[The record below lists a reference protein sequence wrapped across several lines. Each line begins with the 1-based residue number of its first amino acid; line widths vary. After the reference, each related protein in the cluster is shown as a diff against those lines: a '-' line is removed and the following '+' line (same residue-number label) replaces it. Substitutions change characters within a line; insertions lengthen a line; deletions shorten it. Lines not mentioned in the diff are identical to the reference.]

1 MEQWDVADMGI
12 ANERIL
18 YENGAEER
26 KALAAEV
33 VEMPEGPGEM
43 QDIAH
48 GQKSRLWD
56 WWLWAIAGIMLS
68 LGITITIIVV
78 LAMYDG
84 QPLPNWPY
92 SITLNA
98 MTSVLTTIAKVS
110 PRMSLKSECFN

>member
-1 MEQWDVADMGI
+1 MGI
-12 ANERIL
+12 VTERL
-18 YENGAEER
+18 LHENGAKER

-33 VEMPEGPGEM
+33 VEIPEGSREM

-56 WWLWAIAGIMLS
+56 WWLWEIAGIMLS
-68 LGITITIIVV
+68 LGATITIIVV

-98 MTSVLTTIAKVS
+98 MVSILATIAKVS
-110 PRMSLKSECFN
+110 PRMNLTSECIH